1 MVVLQVV
8 VVSVAL
14 VLLLAITSSEAQFQ
28 QQEPLESDSAIDPAQ
43 QQQQVAPEVKPHVSI
58 LKQINQINKD
68 GSYVLRQL
76 NSIYRQ
82 SNFKYFIQSVGT
94 LMVSRLRTAGDDFD
108 FLEKLKST

>member
-1 MVVLQVV
+1 MFCIRQWELVVLQV

-28 QQEPLESDSAIDPAQ
+28 QQEPLESGAIDPA

-68 GSYVLRQL
+68 GSYVL
-76 NSIYRQ
+76 
-82 SNFKYFIQSVGT
+82 
-94 LMVSRLRTAGDDFD
+94 
-108 FLEKLKST
+108 